1 MVRELSSMDW
11 MFSWLILTRCVSFHD
26 AAILSNGKRMVNAT
40 EDCRIPSSLVPHCPI
55 DGEKMAVHVRC
66 DEYFVEDESWQ
77 AASERYCQFLE
88 HARERRTVLLELGV
102 GFNTPSIIRFPFE
115 KMATAWKDTHLVRIN
130 QENTQ
135 SILDNS
141 RTIAIR
147 KDISEAVCRI
157 YHSLCSE
164 RL

>member
-1 MVRELSSMDW
+1 MLTGNSGRLDLTKTVSS
-11 MFSWLILTRCVSFHD
+11 RCKATMLMQCAKGCHD
-26 AAILSNGKRMVNAT
+26 ALYDNEELVKRMVSAT

-77 AASERYCQFLE
+77 AASERYYQFLE

-115 KMATAWKDTHLVRIN
+115 RMAAAWKDTHLVRIN
-130 QENTQ
+130 
-135 SILDNS
+135 
-141 RTIAIR
+141 
-147 KDISEAVCRI
+147 
-157 YHSLCSE
+157 
-164 RL
+164 